1 MKPSENLKQTYDIL
15 KSEDW
20 LPTPLLRSRIG
31 TQLNSEIWLKRED
44 CSPIGSFKLRGGL
57 TAMSSNKNSL
67 ENTAVYVASAG
78 NYGLAIAE
86 AGKRH
91 GVAVTVFVSNNANP
105 SKIRCI
111 LETGAQVVHH
121 GEDFDAAKEY
131 GKQAAIK
138 DRAEFWED
146 GVVPEMSYGAA
157 TIADELIN
165 SNNIDWDI
173 ILVPIGNGSLIKG
186 IASVFKE
193 IKPSSKI
200 IGLVTSG
207 APVMQKA
214 ITGQNFDINK
224 PTKTEA
230 DGLEVRIPI
239 MKISEEISHLI
250 DDIWIIPESML
261 LPAVKTLMEF
271 DQVMAEPSAAITI
284 AACFENKKF
293 IAGKKVAAIIT
304 GSHLKSSLLSQLSET
319 EPLLKNS

>member
-1 MKPSENLKQTYDIL
+1 MKPSENLKNTYSIL
-15 KSEDW
+15 KNEYW
-20 LPTPLLRSRIG
+20 IPTPLLPSRIG
-31 TQLNSEIWLKRED
+31 KHLNSEIWLKRED

-57 TAMSSNKNSL
+57 TAMSSNKSSIANRS
-67 ENTAVYVASAG
+67 VYVASAG

-86 AGKRH
+86 AGRRYD
-91 GVAVTVFVSNNANP
+91 VAVTVFVSNNANP

-121 GEDFDAAKEY
+121 GDDFDSAKEF
-131 GKQAAIK
+131 GKMAAIK
-138 DRAEFWED
+138 DNADFWED
-146 GVVPEMSYGAA
+146 GVVPEMAYGAA
-157 TIADELIN
+157 TIADELMN
-165 SNNIDWDI
+165 SNITWDTV
-173 ILVPIGNGSLIKG
+173 LVPIGNGSLIKG
-186 IASVFKE
+186 VASVLKE
-193 IKPSSKI
+193 IKPSIKI

-207 APVMQKA
+207 AQVMQKA
-214 ITGQNFDINK
+214 ITGQPFDINQ

-284 AACFENKKF
+284 AACFQNKDF
-293 IAGKKVAAIIT
+293 IDGQKVAAIIT
-304 GSHLKSSLLSQLSET
+304 GSHLKSSLLKQLAET
-319 EPLLKNS
+319 ESLLKNL